1 MGLVAVVSSS
11 PLSER
16 IAAKVDVRLVQ
27 DPAAADEGEAVVM
40 VASSAAEVEAVTR
53 AARGPIP
60 LAAVVAWHLPE
71 SALVRLLELNIP
83 CLIGEPGVEQ
93 LQAALDRGTDGINHR
108 EERNA
113 SARYAV
119 LESWLNQPAQPIP
132 DALDR

>member
-16 IAAKVDVRLVQ
+16 IAAKVDGRLVQ

-40 VASSAAEVEAVTR
+40 VASSAADVEAVTR
-53 AARGPIP
+53 AARGPTP
-60 LAAVVAWHLPE
+60 PAVVVAWHLPE
-71 SALVRLLELNIP
+71 SALVRLMELNIP
-83 CLIGEPGVEQ
+83 CLIGEPDLEQ

-113 SARYAV
+113 AARYAV
-119 LESWLNQPAQPIP
+119 LESWLNQPAQPVA
-132 DALDR
+132 DAFDH